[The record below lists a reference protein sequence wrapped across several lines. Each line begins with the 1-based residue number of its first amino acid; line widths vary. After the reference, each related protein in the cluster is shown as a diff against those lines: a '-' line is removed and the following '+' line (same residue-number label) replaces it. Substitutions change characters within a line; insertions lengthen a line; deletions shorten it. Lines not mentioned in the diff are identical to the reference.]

1 MNKRIPVCEP
11 FLNGNELKYVTEALE
26 TGWISSSGKY
36 IQEFENAFSKYCDV
50 SYGVCTTSGTAA
62 LHLALVTLGIGPGD
76 EVIIPS
82 FTMIA
87 TAFAVC
93 YTGAMPVFVDADPF
107 TWNMDIKK
115 IEEKISKKTKA
126 IMPVHIFGLTCD
138 MDPILALA
146 KKHQLFVVEDAAE
159 SHGALYKGKKA
170 GSLSDI
176 GVFSFFANKNITTGE
191 GGMMVTANSSYAQK
205 AKYYK
210 NLCFPT
216 DGKRTYLHEEI
227 GFNYRLSNLHAALG
241 LAQVEKA
248 DEYKEMR
255 IKNAAL
261 YRQSLANVPGI
272 VFQQYD
278 AGIYENVFWMNA
290 VKIDPKLF
298 EFKIYNN
305 EDQKTARLWGR
316 ASE

>member
-1 MNKRIPVCEP
+1 M
-11 FLNGNELKYVTEALE
+11 
-26 TGWISSSGKY
+26 
-36 IQEFENAFSKYCDV
+36 ENA
-50 SYGVCTTSGTAA
+50 GAA
-62 LHLALVTLGIGPGD
+62 
-76 EVIIPS
+76 
-82 FTMIA
+82 
-87 TAFAVC
+87 
-93 YTGAMPVFVDADPF
+93 
-107 TWNMDIKK
+107 N
-115 IEEKISKKTKA
+115 
-126 IMPVHIFGLTCD
+126 
-138 MDPILALA
+138 
-146 KKHQLFVVEDAAE
+146 
-159 SHGALYKGKKA
+159 GALYKGKKA

-298 EFKIYNN
+298 GLSR
-305 EDQKTARLWGR
+305 DQLVSFLSEQGIETRTLFNGMHRQQALIKYGCDTSGLYPVSDELAENGLYLPS
-316 ASE
+316 ASHLSKDSIKFICETISKAQKDNKK